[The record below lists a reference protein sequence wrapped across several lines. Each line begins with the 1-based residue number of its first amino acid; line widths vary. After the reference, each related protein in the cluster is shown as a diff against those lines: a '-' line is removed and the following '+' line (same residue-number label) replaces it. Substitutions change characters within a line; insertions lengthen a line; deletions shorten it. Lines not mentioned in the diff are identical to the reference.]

1 MENTKNK
8 KLVINEK
15 KLKDIVAR
23 VLNVQSFDAIDD
35 ETLKVVA
42 NDLFTHCTTAAFVQL
57 DSDDLETFATDPKSF
72 FIKIFKGK
80 LPTIKKE
87 LAEQIPSYS
96 DGKKYQALVAIN
108 FHEELEL
115 TAYEREQL
123 LTVVRNGNDDIDI
136 WWSYAYDKRLSK
148 KEFRVDL
155 FVKKGKYEI
164 D

>member
-1 MENTKNK
+1 MENENIKNEN
-8 KLVINEK
+8 LVNEK
-15 KLKDIVAR
+15 KLKDVVVR

-57 DSDDLETFATDPKSF
+57 DSDDLETFATEPKPF

-80 LPTIKKE
+80 LQTIKKE
-87 LAEQIPSYS
+87 LATQIPSYS

-108 FHEELEL
+108 YHEELTADEL
-115 TAYEREQL
+115 EQL
-123 LTVVRNGNDDIDI
+123 MTIVRNGNDDIAI
-136 WWSYAYDKRLSK
+136 WWSDAYDKRLPK

-155 FVKKGKYEI
+155 LVKKE
-164 D
+164 

>member
-1 MENTKNK
+1 MENTKNEN
-8 KLVINEK
+8 LVNEK
-15 KLKDIVAR
+15 KLKDVVAR

-35 ETLKVVA
+35 ETLKVIA

-72 FIKIFKGK
+72 FIKIFRGK

-96 DGKKYQALVAIN
+96 DGEKYQALVAIN
-108 FHEELEL
+108 YREEL
-115 TAYEREQL
+115 TADELEQL
-123 LTVVRNGNDDIDI
+123 LTIVRNGNDDIDI

-155 FVKKGKYEI
+155 LVKK
-164 D
+164 

>member
-1 MENTKNK
+1 MKNTKNE
-8 KLVINEK
+8 KLVNEK
-15 KLKDIVAR
+15 KLKDVVAR

-42 NDLFTHCTTAAFVQL
+42 NDLFTHCTSAAFVQL
-57 DSDDLETFATDPKSF
+57 DSDDLETFATEPKPF

-108 FHEELEL
+108 YHEELTADEL
-115 TAYEREQL
+115 EQL
-123 LTVVRNGNDDIDI
+123 LTIVRNGNDDIDI
-136 WWSYAYDKRLSK
+136 WWSYAYDKRLPK

-155 FVKKGKYEI
+155 FVKKE
-164 D
+164 

>member
-1 MENTKNK
+1 MENTKNEN
-8 KLVINEK
+8 LVNEK
-15 KLKDIVAR
+15 KLKDIAAR

-35 ETLKVVA
+35 EALKVVA

-57 DSDDLETFATDPKSF
+57 DSDDLETFATEPKPF

-87 LAEQIPSYS
+87 LAEQIPSYF

-108 FHEELEL
+108 YHEELTADEL
-115 TAYEREQL
+115 EQL
-123 LTVVRNGNDDIDI
+123 LTIVRNGNDDIDI
-136 WWSYAYDKRLSK
+136 WWSYTYDKRLPK

-155 FVKKGKYEI
+155 LVKNI
-164 D
+164 FS

>member
-8 KLVINEK
+8 KLVNEK
-15 KLKDIVAR
+15 KLKDVVAR

-35 ETLKVVA
+35 EALKVVA

-57 DSDDLETFATDPKSF
+57 DSDDLETFATEPKPF

-87 LAEQIPSYS
+87 LATQIPSCS
-96 DGKKYQALVAIN
+96 DGEKYQALVAIN
-108 FHEELEL
+108 YHEELTADEL
-115 TAYEREQL
+115 EQL
-123 LTVVRNGNDDIDI
+123 LTIVRNGNDDIDI
-136 WWSYAYDKRLSK
+136 WWSYAYDKHLPK

-155 FVKKGKYEI
+155 LVKKE
-164 D
+164 

>member
-1 MENTKNK
+1 MENIMNEN
-8 KLVINEK
+8 LVNEK
-15 KLKDIVAR
+15 NLKDVVAR

-35 ETLKVVA
+35 ETLKVIA

-57 DSDDLETFATDPKSF
+57 DSDDLGTFATDPKSF

-96 DGKKYQALVAIN
+96 DGEKYQVLVAIN
-108 FHEELEL
+108 FHEELTADEL
-115 TAYEREQL
+115 EQL
-123 LTVVRNGNDDIDI
+123 LTIVRNGNDDIDI
-136 WWSYAYDKRLSK
+136 WWSYTYDKRLSM

-155 FVKKGKYEI
+155 LVKKKN
-164 D
+164 DTMV

>member
-8 KLVINEK
+8 NLVNEK

-35 ETLKVVA
+35 EALKVVE
-42 NDLFTHCTTAAFVQL
+42 NDLFTYCTTAAFVQL
-57 DSDDLETFATDPKSF
+57 DSDDLETFATEPKPF

-87 LAEQIPSYS
+87 LAAQIPSYS

-108 FHEELEL
+108 FHEELTADEL
-115 TAYEREQL
+115 EQL
-123 LTVVRNGNDDIDI
+123 LTIVRNGNDDIDI
-136 WWSYAYDKRLSK
+136 WWSYAYDKRLPK

-155 FVKKGKYEI
+155 LEKNIFS
-164 D
+164 

>member
-1 MENTKNK
+1 MENTKNEN
-8 KLVINEK
+8 LVINEK
-15 KLKDIVAR
+15 KLKDVVAR
-23 VLNVQSFDAIDD
+23 VLNVQNFDAIDD
-35 ETLKVVA
+35 EALKVVA

-57 DSDDLETFATDPKSF
+57 DSDDLGTFATEPKSF

-87 LAEQIPSYS
+87 LAAQRPSYS

-108 FHEELEL
+108 YHEELTADEL
-115 TAYEREQL
+115 EQL
-123 LTVVRNGNDDIDI
+123 LTIVRNGNDDIDI
-136 WWSYAYDKRLSK
+136 WWSYAYDKRLPK

-155 FVKKGKYEI
+155 LVKKGKYER

>member
-15 KLKDIVAR
+15 NLKDVVAR

-35 ETLKVVA
+35 EALKVVA

-57 DSDDLETFATDPKSF
+57 DSDDWETFATEPKSF

-108 FHEELEL
+108 YHEELTADEL
-115 TAYEREQL
+115 EQL
-123 LTVVRNGNDDIDI
+123 LTIVRNGNDDIDI
-136 WWSYAYDKRLSK
+136 WWSYAYDKRLPR

-155 FVKKGKYEI
+155 LVKKE
-164 D
+164 

>member
-8 KLVINEK
+8 KLVNEK
-15 KLKDIVAR
+15 KLKDVVAR

-35 ETLKVVA
+35 EALKVVA

-57 DSDDLETFATDPKSF
+57 DSDDLETFATEPKPF

-87 LAEQIPSYS
+87 FAEQIPSYS

-108 FHEELEL
+108 YHEELTADEL
-115 TAYEREQL
+115 EQL
-123 LTVVRNGNDDIDI
+123 ITIVRNGNDDIDI
-136 WWSYAYDKRLSK
+136 WWSYAYDERLPE

-155 FVKKGKYEI
+155 FVKNI
-164 D
+164 FS

>member
-1 MENTKNK
+1 MENTKNEN
-8 KLVINEK
+8 LVNEK

-57 DSDDLETFATDPKSF
+57 DSDDLETFATEPKPF

-96 DGKKYQALVAIN
+96 DGEKYQALVAIN
-108 FHEELEL
+108 SHEELTADEL
-115 TAYEREQL
+115 EQL
-123 LTVVRNGNDDIDI
+123 LTIVRNGNDDIDI
-136 WWSYAYDKRLSK
+136 WWSYAYDKCLPK

-155 FVKKGKYEI
+155 FVKNI
-164 D
+164 FL

>member
-1 MENTKNK
+1 MENTKNEN
-8 KLVINEK
+8 LVNEK
-15 KLKDIVAR
+15 KLKDVVAR

-57 DSDDLETFATDPKSF
+57 DSDVLETFATEPKPF

-96 DGKKYQALVAIN
+96 DGEKYQALVAIN
-108 FHEELEL
+108 YHEKL
-115 TAYEREQL
+115 TADELEQL
-123 LTVVRNGNDDIDI
+123 LTIVRNGNDDIDI

-155 FVKKGKYEI
+155 LVKKGKI
-164 D
+164 